1 MKKALVAYFSAS
13 GVTEQVAE
21 RLANWVKSL
30 GIYCESLHCKP
41 GARLCN

>member
-13 GVTEQVAE
+13 GVTEQVAK

-30 GIYCESLHCKP
+30 GIY
-41 GARLCN
+41 